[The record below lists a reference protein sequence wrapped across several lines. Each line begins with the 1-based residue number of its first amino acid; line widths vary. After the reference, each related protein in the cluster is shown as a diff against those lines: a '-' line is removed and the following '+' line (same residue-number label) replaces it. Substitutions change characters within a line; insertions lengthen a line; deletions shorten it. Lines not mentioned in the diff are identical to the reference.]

1 MGFNWWG
8 SEGNRLLY
16 GKSMVNQFCIRC
28 GKSLPP
34 GSLKYI
40 VDLQVYADFDGVLPE
55 EEGEVLPRMKRLVEE
70 MELMDEADLEKEV
83 YLRQV
88 YLICRDCRD
97 RFLSNPLNIPWS
109 QALG

>member
-1 MGFNWWG
+1 M
-8 SEGNRLLY
+8 
-16 GKSMVNQFCIRC
+16 MVDTFCIRC
-28 GKSLPP
+28 GRNLPP

-40 VDLQVYADFDGVLPE
+40 VDLQVYADFDGYLSE
-55 EEGEVLPRMKRLVEE
+55 EEAEVGIRLRRILEEVEQKDQE
-70 MELMDEADLEKEV
+70 DLEQEV

-88 YLICRDCRD
+88 YLICKDCRD

>member
-1 MGFNWWG
+1 
-8 SEGNRLLY
+8 
-16 GKSMVNQFCIRC
+16 
-28 GKSLPP
+28 
-34 GSLKYI
+34 
-40 VDLQVYADFDGVLPE
+40 
-55 EEGEVLPRMKRLVEE
+55 
-70 MELMDEADLEKEV
+70 MDEADLEKEV

>member
-1 MGFNWWG
+1 MIDA
-8 SEGNRLLY
+8 
-16 GKSMVNQFCIRC
+16 FCIRC
-28 GKSLPP
+28 GKNLPP

-40 VDLQVYADFDGVLPE
+40 VDLQVYADFDGYLPE
-55 EEGEVLPRMKRLVEE
+55 EEGNIELRMKKLVEE
-70 MELMDEADLEKEV
+70 MEVKDEADLQGDV
-83 YLRQV
+83 YLRQF

>member
-1 MGFNWWG
+1 MDA
-8 SEGNRLLY
+8 
-16 GKSMVNQFCIRC
+16 FCIRC
-28 GKSLPP
+28 GKDLPP

-40 VDLQVYADFDGVLPE
+40 VDLQVYADFDGYLPE
-55 EEGEVLPRMKRLVEE
+55 EEGNIGFRMKRLVED
-70 MELMDEADLEKEV
+70 MEAKDEVDLQGDV

-97 RFLSNPLNIPWS
+97 RFLSNPLNIPWG

>member
-1 MGFNWWG
+1 
-8 SEGNRLLY
+8 
-16 GKSMVNQFCIRC
+16 MVDTFCIRC
-28 GKSLPP
+28 GRNLPP

-40 VDLQVYADFDGVLPE
+40 VDLQVYADFDGYLSE
-55 EEGEVLPRMKRLVEE
+55 EEGEMETRLKRILEEVEQK
-70 MELMDEADLEKEV
+70 DEEDLKQDV

-88 YLICRDCRD
+88 YVICKDCRD